1 MSGGFSILDDVA
13 IDPHAAA
20 AALTRLT
27 GRVREGLAL
36 AGCAVLGGLAATLL
50 GHVTFLLPAIA
61 GAIAGIYVALMARS
75 DRGALVAR
83 LVSQRSAYAIPAV
96 AAAAKRISTLER
108 RRGISRSLS
117 RLVLEAAELEPR
129 RMSSSPLPARILA
142 HGDELLAVAFLLAQ
156 EKVKVHPASVA
167 LLDRLLTS
175 PLRSPLFNPHVPEQ
189 HLRLALQRVR
199 AAIAA

>member
-13 IDPHAAA
+13 VDPHAAE
-20 AALTRLT
+20 AALTRLS
-27 GRVREGLAL
+27 GRLREGLAL

-50 GHVTFLLPAIA
+50 GHTTLLLPALA
-61 GAIAGIYVALMARS
+61 GAIAGIYVALTARG
-75 DRGALVAR
+75 DRRALVAR

-96 AAAAKRISTLER
+96 AHAAKRISTLER

-129 RMSSSPLPARILA
+129 RLNSSPLPARILA

-199 AAIAA
+199 AAITA